1 PGAPCGFSSTASRH
15 TSSIVRSGRS
25 RAMNVYASR
34 RSRKNWLL
42 NGSCNTY
49 HRSPRNTCRR
59 TPTRGRRVT
68 TWLATR
74 YHTSLN
80 VPRVSLMTVSPPP
93 EPEIIQ
99 RATRRLP
106 DGGTTPCRDLS
117 DATHA
122 GPPPALAILGKNA
135 AHEENVPL
143 GPRLGQRLHP
153 LDLNGKPA
161 SGMTREHELGPRL
174 RLHETHVR

>member
-1 PGAPCGFSSTASRH
+1 
-15 TSSIVRSGRS
+15 
-25 RAMNVYASR
+25 
-34 RSRKNWLL
+34 
-42 NGSCNTY
+42 
-49 HRSPRNTCRR
+49 
-59 TPTRGRRVT
+59 
-68 TWLATR
+68 
-74 YHTSLN
+74 SLT

-161 SGMTREHELGPRL
+161 PGMTREHELGRRL
-174 RLHETHVR
+174 RLHETHVRLGHEHLGVHAFEARDAKERVTLLQRRTTA